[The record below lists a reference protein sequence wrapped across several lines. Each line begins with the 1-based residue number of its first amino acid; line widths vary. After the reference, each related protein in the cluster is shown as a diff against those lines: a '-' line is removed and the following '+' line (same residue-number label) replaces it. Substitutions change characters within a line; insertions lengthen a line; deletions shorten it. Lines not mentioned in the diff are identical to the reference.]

1 MIESRSIIKKQSDTS
16 VVLIQPSVGWTSLKL
31 RELWEYRDLLYFLT
45 WRDVKVRYQQAVLG
59 IAWTVIQP
67 LITMVIF
74 SLIFGKLAKL
84 PSEGLPYPVFTYAGL
99 LPWQL
104 FSGAVLR
111 TSTSLVGN
119 ANLLT
124 KVYFPRLIIPISA
137 VMSGLVDFLVSFL
150 VLIGLMLFYGIIPKW
165 EISILPF
172 LVLFVLGTA
181 FSVGLWLSA
190 LNVQYRD
197 VQHIVPFLVQ
207 VWMFVSPV
215 AYSLELVPTGIWRFI
230 YALNPMAGVIQG
242 FRWVLLGSRSPDEM
256 TLVSLAIVVLLII
269 TGLYYFRKM
278 EKSFADLV

>member
-1 MIESRSIIKKQSDTS
+1 MIESRSITKKQSGTS
-16 VVLIQPSVGWTSLKL
+16 VVVIRPSVGWTSLKL

-59 IAWTVIQP
+59 MAWTVIQP

-84 PSEGLPYPVFTYAGL
+84 PSDGLPYPVFTYAGL

-111 TSTSLVGN
+111 AGTSLVGN

-124 KVYFPRLIIPISA
+124 KVYFPRLIIPISG
-137 VMSGLVDFLVSFL
+137 VTSGVVDFLISFL
-150 VLIGLMLFYGIIPKW
+150 VLLGLMLFYGIIPKW

-172 LVLFVLGTA
+172 LVIFALATA

-207 VWMFVSPV
+207 VWMFASPV
-215 AYSLELVPTGIWRFI
+215 AYSADLVPTGIWRII

-242 FRWVLLGSRSPDEM
+242 FRWVLLGSRPPDS
-256 TLVSLAIVVLLII
+256 TIFVSVVIVAILIVA
-269 TGLYYFRKM
+269 GLYYFRKM
-278 EKSFADLV
+278 EKNFADVI

>member
-1 MIESRSIIKKQSDTS
+1 MIESRSIIKKQSDAS
-16 VVLIQPSVGWTSLKL
+16 VVVIQPSVGWASLKL
-31 RELWEYRDLLYFLT
+31 RELWEYRDLIYFLT

-84 PSEGLPYPVFTYAGL
+84 PSDGLPYPVFTYAGL

-111 TSTSLVGN
+111 AGTSLVGN

-137 VMSGLVDFLVSFL
+137 VTSGVVDFLISFL
-150 VLIGLMLFYGIIPKW
+150 VLLGLMLFYGIIPKW

-172 LVLFVLGTA
+172 LVIFALAAA

-190 LNVQYRD
+190 LNVRYRD

-215 AYSLELVPTGIWRFI
+215 AYSTELVPKGIWRII

-242 FRWVLLGSRSPDEM
+242 FRWVLLGSRSPDS
-256 TLVSLAIVVLLII
+256 TIFVSVVIVAILIAA
-269 TGLYYFRKM
+269 GLYYFRRM
-278 EKSFADLV
+278 EKSFADVV

>member
-1 MIESRSIIKKQSDTS
+1 
-16 VVLIQPSVGWTSLKL
+16 
-31 RELWEYRDLLYFLT
+31 LWEYRDLIYFLT

-84 PSEGLPYPVFTYAGL
+84 PSDGLPYPVFTYAGL

-111 TSTSLVGN
+111 AGTSLVGN

-137 VMSGLVDFLVSFL
+137 VTSGVVDFLISFL
-150 VLIGLMLFYGIIPKW
+150 VLLGLMLFYGIIPKW
-165 EISILPF
+165 EISILPL
-172 LVLFVLGTA
+172 LVIFALAAA

-190 LNVQYRD
+190 LNVRYRD

-215 AYSLELVPTGIWRFI
+215 AYSTELVPKGIWRII

-242 FRWVLLGSRSPDEM
+242 FRWVLLGSRSPDS
-256 TLVSLAIVVLLII
+256 TIFVSVVIVAILIAA
-269 TGLYYFRKM
+269 GLYYFRRM
-278 EKSFADLV
+278 EKSFADVV